1 LGIILSIK
9 RKTMPMMEKS
19 TYLARVRSDVYDG
32 QFERF
37 QVRREVHLITIDS
50 GLSGMSQRTAT
61 LNDISIGGAG
71 LSVSLIH
78 GLPKHYYL
86 KIIGVP
92 NRIGCAEAFRSGN
105 RVGVKFI
112 AHLDEELVRSIIRT
126 DFRSGG

>member
-1 LGIILSIK
+1 
-9 RKTMPMMEKS
+9 MMEKS
-19 TYLARVRSDVYDG
+19 TYLSRVKSDVYER

-37 QVRREVHLITIDS
+37 QVSREAHLITIDDR
-50 GLSGMSQRTAT
+50 LSGMSQRAAT
-61 LNDISIGGAG
+61 LVDISIGGAG

-86 KIIGVP
+86 KIVGIP
-92 NRIGCAEAFRSGN
+92 NRIGCAEAFREGN

-126 DFRSGG
+126 DFRSGGS